1 MSTRPRSTGA
11 AVTGLRARW
20 EADPTRCERVFD
32 DVASVVEEGIYAA
45 ERGDLEGL
53 GRAFDRNQALLETLG
68 VSVPEVEELAERARR
83 AGALGAKLT
92 GGGAGGAVVAV
103 AAEPDAVARVLAAS
117 GVRTIVARVG
127 ADAAEGRAA

>member
-1 MSTRPRSTGA
+1 
-11 AVTGLRARW
+11 
-20 EADPTRCERVFD
+20 
-32 DVASVVEEGIYAA
+32 
-45 ERGDLEGL
+45 
-53 GRAFDRNQALLETLG
+53 